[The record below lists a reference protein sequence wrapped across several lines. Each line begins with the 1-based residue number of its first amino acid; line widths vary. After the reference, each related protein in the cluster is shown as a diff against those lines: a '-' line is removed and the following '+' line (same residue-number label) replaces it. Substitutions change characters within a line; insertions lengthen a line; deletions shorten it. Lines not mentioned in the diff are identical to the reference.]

1 MVAWWRRKVVSRA
14 RRAWAAV
21 AGRIR
26 ARKAGSGGILKLHE
40 DVQTCGYK
48 DVQVM
53 FDMLTSELEAASQA
67 QKPLPS
73 PRPPKRAVPRPPSAW
88 PGRSSSTIAAA
99 Q

>member
-1 MVAWWRRKVVSRA
+1 MVAWWRRKVVPRA

-21 AGRIR
+21 AARLR
-26 ARKAGSGGILKLHE
+26 ARKTGSGGILKLHE

-53 FDMLTSELEAASQA
+53 FDMLTSELEAASNA
-67 QKPLPS
+67 QKPPPS
-73 PRPPKRAVPRPPSAW
+73 PRKGPPPPAW
-88 PGRSSSTIAAA
+88 PGRSASAAVAAA

>member
-1 MVAWWRRKVVSRA
+1 MVAWWRRKVVPRA

-21 AGRIR
+21 AARLG
-26 ARKAGSGGILKLHE
+26 ARKPGNGGILKLHE

-53 FDMLTSELEAASQA
+53 FDMLTSELEAAAQA
-67 QKPLPS
+67 QKPTLS
-73 PRPPKRAVPRPPSAW
+73 PPPKQAPPAVW
-88 PGRSSSTIAAA
+88 PGWSSTTIAAA

>member
-1 MVAWWRRKVVSRA
+1 MVAWWRRKVVPRA

-21 AGRIR
+21 AGRLR
-26 ARKAGSGGILKLHE
+26 VRKAGSGGILKLHE

-73 PRPPKRAVPRPPSAW
+73 PRKAAVPRPPSAW
-88 PGRSSSTIAAA
+88 SGRSSSTIAAA